1 MDLGP
6 GPSNYSLSMGWVC
19 HEPLLDSRHWHAE
32 VPDFSVC
39 LQKTILIW
47 VPCGF
52 LWLCAPFLIYIRL
65 KSRHVQIQHTLLNIV
80 ATILAVGL
88 VVFALADLIYFAND
102 GQASLVDII
111 DPILRGVTW
120 VLVTVLIQLNRMRGC
135 RNSSVLWIFWTLFV
149 LLSVPRIYS
158 QMLRET
164 APDMEG
170 DLTETLSYIMTFVII
185 FTQWILAFFMDKR
198 PMYASGE
205 GNYYHDY
212 KILNFDVSTQTQEL
226 NLEFTGSLLPFF
238 LSVSKDL
245 EKHSSNF

>member
-1 MDLGP
+1 
-6 GPSNYSLSMGWVC
+6 
-19 HEPLLDSRHWHAE
+19 
-32 VPDFSVC
+32 
-39 LQKTILIW
+39 
-47 VPCGF
+47 
-52 LWLCAPFLIYIRL
+52 
-65 KSRHVQIQHTLLNIV
+65 
-80 ATILAVGL
+80 
-88 VVFALADLIYFAND
+88 
-102 GQASLVDII
+102 
-111 DPILRGVTW
+111 
-120 VLVTVLIQLNRMRGC
+120 
-135 RNSSVLWIFWTLFV
+135 
-149 LLSVPRIYS
+149 
-158 QMLRET
+158 MLRET

-205 GNYYHDY
+205 GNYYLDY